1 MCGCCSVPLLGL
13 NYTASTQPPPTLWPL
28 NQPWTPNV
36 DMTDMQLLR
45 QPLMSA
51 KTSLPSEST
60 QDLRHCS
67 AGLLPPAALS
77 QVMVL
82 PHPAEPGSP
91 GLLTWNLE
99 GILCLK
105 EHHSSG
111 ERRGMHV
118 TILKPRLC
126 GESLIE
132 QIYGWLA
139 EE

>member
-1 MCGCCSVPLLGL
+1 
-13 NYTASTQPPPTLWPL
+13 
-28 NQPWTPNV
+28 
-36 DMTDMQLLR
+36 MQLLR

-77 QVMVL
+77 QVVVL
-82 PHPAEPGSP
+82 PLPAEPGSP
-91 GLLTWNLE
+91 GQLTWNLE
-99 GILCLK
+99 GRFYPE
-105 EHHSSG
+105 EHHSSEG
-111 ERRGMHV
+111 RRGMHV